1 MAAAAVL
8 IPAANARL
16 ATARQQCME
25 ALAAH
30 PSLHDAAV
38 ALGLFEGIA
47 AEHAA
52 WAHEVLGQLSAHQ
65 NTTAHTAISN
75 ALHANQSVTLQW
87 QEGGAIDVDVQPES
101 AGGVTVVFK
110 SPSGHA

>member
-8 IPAANARL
+8 IPAANAKL

-30 PSLHDAAV
+30 ASIHNAAV

-52 WAHEVLGQLSAHQ
+52 WAHEVLGQLTGDQ
-65 NTTAHTAISN
+65 NTTAHAAISD
-75 ALHANQSVTLQW
+75 ALHANQSVTVQW
-87 QEGGAIDVDVQPES
+87 QVDDTIDVDVQPDS
-101 AGGVTVVFK
+101 AGGMTVVFK
-110 SPSGHA
+110 SPVGHA